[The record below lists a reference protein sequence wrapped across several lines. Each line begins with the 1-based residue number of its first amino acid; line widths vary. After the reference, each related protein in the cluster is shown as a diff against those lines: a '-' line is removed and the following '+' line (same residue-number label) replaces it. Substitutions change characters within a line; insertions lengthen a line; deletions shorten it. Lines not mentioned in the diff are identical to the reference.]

1 MSRPPVRRRFGN
13 LQAFVIVSFM
23 AHGSE
28 DLLYDPYPPYR
39 VVVKIFYIEKV
50 PHLGYMSPMTT
61 EKPKILLILEDELLA
76 RIEDY
81 RFGNRISSR
90 SEAIRRLI
98 EEGLKAAVPP
108 KQKPPRK

>member
-1 MSRPPVRRRFGN
+1 
-13 LQAFVIVSFM
+13 
-23 AHGSE
+23 
-28 DLLYDPYPPYR
+28 
-39 VVVKIFYIEKV
+39 
-50 PHLGYMSPMTT
+50 MTT
-61 EKPKILLILEDELLA
+61 EKPKILLILEDDLLA